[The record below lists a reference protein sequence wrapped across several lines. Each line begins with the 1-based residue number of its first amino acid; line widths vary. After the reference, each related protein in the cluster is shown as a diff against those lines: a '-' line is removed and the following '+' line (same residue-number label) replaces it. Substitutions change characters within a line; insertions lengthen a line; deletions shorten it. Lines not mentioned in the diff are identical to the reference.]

1 MPELEGTLTGDK
13 AVTAVFDTSKI
24 KRFVPDF
31 QCTTKF
37 AEGIRRSVAWCD
49 ADKSRQGIDAA
60 LDARWDLLIS
70 AYESGLANAKA
81 LLTKN
86 G

>member
-1 MPELEGTLTGDK
+1 M
-13 AVTAVFDTSKI
+13 
-24 KRFVPDF
+24 
-31 QCTTKF
+31 
-37 AEGIRRSVAWCD
+37 AWFD

-81 LLTKN
+81 LLTTN